1 MTSDKKLLHTLET
14 IIGPDDIAEIN
25 NLICEAGF
33 KYRNATGE
41 LIFAMMTCQAD
52 VSFPIMKLSLYNNRP
67 ALCHFKAIKDVYRYL
82 NNTSQDGLIFWQPR
96 PNNTLPSTQHMIPH
110 KEPYT
115 VNIPTE
121 SKNECTAYGMADS
134 DFASDHKT
142 RKTVGSALIFFGGA
156 IIV

>member
-52 VSFPIMKLSLYNNRP
+52 VSFPIMKLSQYNNRP

-82 NNTSQDGLIFWQPR
+82 NNTSQDGLIFGDHVPII
-96 PNNTLPSTQHMIPH
+96 LSHL
-110 KEPYT
+110 
-115 VNIPTE
+115 
-121 SKNECTAYGMADS
+121 
-134 DFASDHKT
+134 HKT
-142 RKTVGSALIFFGGA
+142 
-156 IIV
+156 